1 MLHIKTYSVCDS
13 TKSRFIKEQ
22 EAEGLLRLIGKT
34 PVLEQIRKELM
45 SKKHK
50 KVCTTLDYIE
60 RHFSLYFSFCGY

>member
-50 KVCTTLDYIE
+50 RFAPL
-60 RHFSLYFSFCGY
+60 